1 MQTELTRIQNRI
13 SRWFSIYFPEY
24 KDVDGKPDAKSG
36 MMVLKVVAPLPED
49 IVTPGVDGVNRIWRE
64 AKSLRLSDLRERR
77 MLCQRQNTA
86 SEARKERQLQGR
98 RSGC

>member
-1 MQTELTRIQNRI
+1 MI
-13 SRWFSIYFPEY
+13 
-24 KDVDGKPDAKSG
+24 
-36 MMVLKVVAPLPED
+36 VLKVAPLPED

-86 SEARKERQLQGR
+86 SDARKNGFFFHSSLRNNFR
-98 RSGC
+98 